1 MHLWRTLYTKQI
13 KRLRAQSFRFGRELL
28 KKGRER
34 GRERGNFDFGI
45 SIGQIVQC
53 RCVVYFYSLKYTRC
67 MAGILNLTG
76 KRERHGQK
84 ERSGERKGNRDN
96 R

>member
-1 MHLWRTLYTKQI
+1 
-13 KRLRAQSFRFGRELL
+13 
-28 KKGRER
+28 
-34 GRERGNFDFGI
+34 
-45 SIGQIVQC
+45 
-53 RCVVYFYSLKYTRC
+53 